1 MFMYNF
7 ILRLKQKL
15 LHSKGRSKWMLKK
28 TDCLV
33 RDWLMEQVSECR
45 PFLLLLWWAM
55 HSLPGF
61 HRLLS
66 TVLMLTIHDWTIVF
80 LGIWCTFVV
89 YLLTTSVCQH
99 LITSHRLSP
108 PISLQ
113 PYRHTSQPKTSC
125 SQQYQLFDQFSPRDE
140 CTAFVL
146 FRWTGLRWLVFPGLC
161 SFCTEH

>member
-1 MFMYNF
+1 MKVKMDA
-7 ILRLKQKL
+7 
-15 LHSKGRSKWMLKK
+15 KK

-99 LITSHRLSP
+99 LITSHQLSP
-108 PISLQ
+108 QSASNHTVTLHSQRPLARSSISFLTNFPRETNAQ
-113 PYRHTSQPKTSC
+113 HLC
-125 SQQYQLFDQFSPRDE
+125 SSGGQASDDLSFL
-140 CTAFVL
+140 AFVL
-146 FRWTGLRWLVFPGLC
+146 SVLSISQWVILTSPGFCVFW
-161 SFCTEH
+161 